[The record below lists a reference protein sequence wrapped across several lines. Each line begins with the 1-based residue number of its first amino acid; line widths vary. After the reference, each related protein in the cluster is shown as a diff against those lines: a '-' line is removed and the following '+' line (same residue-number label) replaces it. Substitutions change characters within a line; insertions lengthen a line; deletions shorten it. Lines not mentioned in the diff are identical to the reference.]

1 MLTIGSLCS
10 GYGGLDRAAVA
21 AFGGGEILWHAEIE
35 PGPVKILEAHW
46 PRALNVGDIKD
57 AHWRSWD
64 RPDVLTMGVPCQ
76 PVSAAGRQRGDQ
88 DERWLWPYAHRAIVD
103 LGCPTYLVFENVR
116 NLISI
121 EGGRLRRGILAD
133 LRATG
138 YAVRWLTIGACRIGF
153 CHHRHRVF
161 ALAKFVGCGDAPLAE
176 RIAVQ
181 ECGARRGQGRELL
194 PSPAARDGDGRGEG
208 DGGYWDRRTREGGRT
223 NGRPLAAALLM
234 EQALLPSPRSIDATR
249 GPASPDRVREQG
261 NGQDLAQ
268 VLNSLPGASDLLPTP
283 RASDAKN
290 GGPNQGIAAGDVA
303 LSSAV
308 IGDRFGKYAD
318 AVELHAQLL
327 RLVPPEPT
335 EIGPRGGNRLAPAFP
350 EWMMGLRPGYL
361 TDHVDRASAL
371 KAAGNGVVPQ
381 QAFEALRI
389 LRAD

>member
-121 EGGRLRRGILAD
+121 EGGRLWRGILAD
-133 LRATG
+133 LRMTG

-208 DGGYWDRRTREGGRT
+208 DGGYWDRRIREGGRT

-234 EQALLPSPRSIDATR
+234 EQALLPSPRSIDAAR
-249 GPASPDRVREQG
+249 GPEMPDR
-261 NGQDLAQ
+261 NGKLGRANGPDLAQ
-268 VLNSLPGASDLLPTP
+268 ALNSLPGAS
-283 RASDAKN
+283 A
-290 GGPNQGIAAGDVA
+290 
-303 LSSAV
+303 SAV

-327 RLVPPEPT
+327 GLVPPEPT
-335 EIGPRGGNRLAPAFP
+335 EVGPRGGQRLAPAFP
-350 EWMMGLRPGYL
+350 EWMMGLRAGYL